1 MTSAIF
7 AVCQELRGLAPRV
20 QAFAVAYARTGDPE
34 GAALA
39 AGYKPLSARSM
50 STLLLRRPEV
60 RTAALAISA
69 LTASIS
75 TDELKRRRRW
85 WTAIMRG
92 QVPLFSCKD
101 RIHASELLH
110 DTLVEAEEAESP
122 LVRHG
127 GLH

>member
-1 MTSAIF
+1 MTTVIF
-7 AVCQELRGLAPRV
+7 GVCEELRGLAPRA
-20 QAFAVAYARTGDPE
+20 QAFAVAYARTGDAE

-60 RTAALAISA
+60 RTAALAVSA

-75 TDELKRRRRW
+75 AEELKRRQRW

-92 QVPLFSCKD
+92 LVPPFSCKD

-110 DTLVEAEEAESP
+110 DTLVEAEDAEST
-122 LVRHG
+122 LVRYG
-127 GLH
+127 VLH